1 MLVAAVKFGDAAS
14 IALGV
19 EQRHGAVGE
28 IGRSCHGLSCW
39 GNGALD
45 FTALQGLGRVD
56 GRGAARADTLRAL
69 SGRVGAVMLTT
80 CVPP

>member
-1 MLVAAVKFGDAAS
+1 MELS
-14 IALGV
+14 
-19 EQRHGAVGE
+19 
-28 IGRSCHGLSCW
+28 GRSGEAATDS
-39 GNGALD
+39 GVGATELD